1 MIKKLAIEFDTM
13 HKKTI
18 SENNKVDWIEN
29 NRVAW
34 NQALKYHQK
43 ARNNSLQLG
52 FENPNFTTLNRD
64 CDEVLIKKIKNID
77 LNNKTISQL
86 PCNNGRELL
95 SLMQLGAKEGV
106 GFDISD
112 IAIKEAE
119 ELKEISKLNVKF
131 ERCDILE
138 IDNKYNNYFDFI
150 YISEGSLQW
159 FPDLNDYFSVV
170 ERLLKKNGKLLI
182 FEMHPFA
189 YFFENGFDTEKQNF
203 DDMTPYFNKGPY
215 NYEDGLDYV
224 GGVKYKS
231 KECYWFMHK
240 ISDIITVLLKNN
252 IKIGEFE
259 EYNLEMA
266 NNDSIK
272 FLDKF
277 PLSYILVGKK

>member
-1 MIKKLAIEFDTM
+1 MN
-13 HKKTI
+13 KKTI
-18 SENNKVDWIEN
+18 TET
-29 NRVAW
+29 NRAAW
-34 NQALKYHQK
+34 NQGLKYHQK
-43 ARNNSLQLG
+43 ARNNSLQTG
-52 FENPNFTTLNRD
+52 FEDPNFTTLNRD
-64 CDEVLIKKIKNID
+64 CDDVLIDKIKNIN
-77 LNNKTISQL
+77 LTNKTISQL

-95 SLMQLGAKEGV
+95 SLMKYGAKKAI

-112 IAIKEAE
+112 IAIREAKELA
-119 ELKEISKLNVKF
+119 KISKLNAKF

-138 IDNKYNNYFDFI
+138 IDAKYNNYFDFI

-170 ERLLKKNGKLLI
+170 SRLLKKDGKVLI

-189 YFFENGFDTEKQNF
+189 YFFENGFDPKKQNF
-203 DDMTPYFNKGPY
+203 DEMTSYFNSGPY

-224 GGVKYKS
+224 GGVKYES

-240 ISDIITVLLKNN
+240 ISDILNAILKNG
-252 IKIGEFE
+252 IEIEEFD

-266 NNDSIK
+266 NNESIE
-272 FLDKF
+272 FLKNF